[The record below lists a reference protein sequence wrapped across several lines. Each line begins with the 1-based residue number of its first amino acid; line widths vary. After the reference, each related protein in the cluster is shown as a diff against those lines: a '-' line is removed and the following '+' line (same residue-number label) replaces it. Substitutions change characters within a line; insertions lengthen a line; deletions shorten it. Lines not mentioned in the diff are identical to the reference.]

1 MNVYFAL
8 RIYAM
13 VFILRNILAQLLLFN
28 VRFHFCGFIGPQ
40 YSINVCGFMVGSIK
54 CMFACLLLYSV
65 RHQLLFGALRA
76 HNVLSVRNKAF
87 PNHRRLYQPI
97 NQAM

>member
-1 MNVYFAL
+1 MLQSDKKMNVYFAL

-40 YSINVCGFMVGSIK
+40 YSINVCGFIGWQY
-54 CMFACLLLYSV
+54 CMHVCLST
-65 RHQLLFGALRA
+65 ALQCPPSASFWRTPGTQCP
-76 HNVLSVRNKAF
+76 LR
-87 PNHRRLYQPI
+87 P
-97 NQAM
+97 